1 MGTGCVPFLPSSA
14 AGAMYAS
21 ERRGAMAETH
31 AGRTLGAEFERSAGM
46 ITVEKVEREARG
58 LPPVHL
64 LVVDDDAHVRGVCRS
79 IAEEAG
85 MKVFDVSTAEEAL
98 EVLELSPVDILL
110 TDLRLPGTSGLE
122 LLRKVT
128 RLFPDIAVVMLT
140 QYGTI
145 DSAVQATRMGA
156 ADYVTKPFRVEEL
169 RARLEQVVHAVELRR
184 ENRMLREQVRAR
196 PGFGGLIGMSP
207 RMERVYRLIEK
218 VTLRDHPVLVLG
230 ESGTG
235 KELVARSIHF
245 LGPRKEKPFVPVE
258 CSALVATLIESELFG
273 YTRGAFTG
281 AMQAK
286 QGLMEAANG
295 GTLFL
300 DEIGEMS
307 LEMQAKLLR
316 ALQEGEIKPVGSTE
330 RRPIDIRIV
339 AATNRD
345 LELGIKNGSFRQDLY
360 FRLNVVQI
368 KLPPLRER
376 KSDIPMLVT
385 SFLEKFSRQDEM
397 TRELTEEA
405 MRRLMAYDWP
415 GNVRELEN
423 TIERAVALGS
433 GPYLSV
439 NDLPTTLQY
448 PTTERAPEKEELLPL
463 DELERRA
470 ILSTLRQTGGDKQA
484 AARML
489 GIGKTTLYRKLKQ
502 YQIERVDA

>member
-1 MGTGCVPFLPSSA
+1 MALTERLRLG
-14 AGAMYAS
+14 S
-21 ERRGAMAETH
+21 EN
-31 AGRTLGAEFERSAGM
+31 
-46 ITVEKVEREARG
+46 
-58 LPPVHL
+58 PPLNL
-64 LVVDDDAHVRGVCRS
+64 LVVDDDEHIREVCRAVA
-79 IAEEAG
+79 AESG
-85 MKVFDVSTAEEAL
+85 MKAIDVSTAEEAL
-98 EVLELSPVDILL
+98 EVLELSSVDILL

-122 LLRKVT
+122 LLKKVT
-128 RLFPDIAVVMLT
+128 VTHPDVAVVMLT

-145 DSAVQATRMGA
+145 DSAVEATRMGA

-169 RARLEQVVHAVELRR
+169 RARLEQVAHAVELKR
-184 ENRMLREQVRAR
+184 ENRLLREQVRTR

-207 RMERVYRLIEK
+207 RMERVYKMIEK
-218 VTLRDHPVLVLG
+218 VSQRDHPVLILG

-235 KELVARSIHF
+235 KELVARSIHY
-245 LGPRKEKPFVPVE
+245 LGTRKDKPFVPVE
-258 CSALVATLIESELFG
+258 CSALVPTLVESELFG

-286 QGLMEAANG
+286 QGLMESANG

-316 ALQEGEIKPVGSTE
+316 ALQQREIKPVGSTE
-330 RRPIDIRIV
+330 RRSINVRIL

-345 LELGIKNGSFRQDLY
+345 LELAIKNGAFRQDLY

-376 KSDIPMLVT
+376 KSDIPLLVT
-385 SFLEKFSRQDEM
+385 TFLEKFSGDTDTAREM
-397 TRELTEEA
+397 TEDA

-423 TIERAVALGS
+423 AIERAVALGS
-433 GPYLSV
+433 GPFVSV
-439 NDLPTTLQY
+439 HDLPSNLQY
-448 PTTERAPEKEELLPL
+448 PTTERAPAKEEMLPL
-463 DELERRA
+463 EELERRA

-484 AARML
+484 AARAL

-502 YQIERVDA
+502 YQIERADA

>member
-1 MGTGCVPFLPSSA
+1 MADTQTARLSSPGTG
-14 AGAMYAS
+14 AS
-21 ERRGAMAETH
+21 
-31 AGRTLGAEFERSAGM
+31 AEFLALTE
-46 ITVEKVEREARG
+46 G
-58 LPPVHL
+58 LRPRPANTPMSL
-64 LVVDDDAHVRGVCRS
+64 LVVDDDEHIREICRS
-79 IAEEAG
+79 VAADCG
-85 MKVFDVSTAEEAL
+85 MRATDVSTAEEAL
-98 EVLELSPVDILL
+98 EVLEFSPVDILL

-122 LLRKVT
+122 LLRKVAVT
-128 RLFPDIAVVMLT
+128 YPDVAVVMLT

-169 RARLEQVVHAVELRR
+169 RARLEQVAHGVELKR
-184 ENRMLREQVRAR
+184 ENRLLREQVRTK

-207 RMERVYRLIEK
+207 RMERVYKMIEK
-218 VTLRDHPVLVLG
+218 VSQRDHPVLILG

-245 LGPRKEKPFVPVE
+245 LGPRKDRPFVPVD
-258 CSALVATLIESELFG
+258 CSALVPTLVESELFG
-273 YTRGAFTG
+273 YSKGAFTG

-286 QGLMEAANG
+286 QGLIEAANG

-307 LEMQAKLLR
+307 LDMQVKLLR
-316 ALQEGEIKPVGSTE
+316 VLQQREVKPVGSTD
-330 RRPIDIRIV
+330 RRPVNVRIV

-345 LELGIKNGSFRQDLY
+345 LDLAVKNGVFRQDLY
-360 FRLNVVQI
+360 FRLNVVQV

-376 KSDIPMLVT
+376 KSDIPLLAT
-385 SFLEKFSRQDEM
+385 AFLEKFSEESDAI
-397 TRELTEEA
+397 RELTEDA

-423 TIERAVALGS
+423 AIERAVALGT
-433 GPYLSV
+433 GPFLSV
-439 NDLPTTLQY
+439 HDLPSSLHY
-448 PTTERAPEKEELLPL
+448 PTTERLPAKEEMLPL
-463 DELERRA
+463 EELERRA

-484 AARML
+484 AARAL

-502 YQIERVDA
+502 YQIERADA

>member
-1 MGTGCVPFLPSSA
+1 MADAT
-14 AGAMYAS
+14 AGRLTSKA
-21 ERRGAMAETH
+21 AETS
-31 AGRTLGAEFERSAGM
+31 AELMALTERLRLGSEN
-46 ITVEKVEREARG
+46 
-58 LPPVHL
+58 PPLNL
-64 LVVDDDAHVRGVCRS
+64 LVVDDDEHIREVCRAVA
-79 IAEEAG
+79 AESG
-85 MKVFDVSTAEEAL
+85 MKAIDVSTAEEAL
-98 EVLELSPVDILL
+98 EVLELSSVDILL

-122 LLRKVT
+122 LLKKVT
-128 RLFPDIAVVMLT
+128 VTHPDVAVVMLT

-145 DSAVQATRMGA
+145 DSAVEATRMGA

-169 RARLEQVVHAVELRR
+169 RARLEQVAHAVELKR
-184 ENRMLREQVRAR
+184 ENRLLREQVRTR

-207 RMERVYRLIEK
+207 RMERVYKMIEK
-218 VTLRDHPVLVLG
+218 VSQRDHPVLILG

-235 KELVARSIHF
+235 KELVARSIHY
-245 LGPRKEKPFVPVE
+245 LGTRKDKPFVPVE
-258 CSALVATLIESELFG
+258 CSALVPTLVESELFG

-286 QGLMEAANG
+286 QGLMESANG

-316 ALQEGEIKPVGSTE
+316 ALQQREIKPVGSTE
-330 RRPIDIRIV
+330 RRSINVRIL

-345 LELGIKNGSFRQDLY
+345 LELAIKNGAFRQDLY

-376 KSDIPMLVT
+376 KSDIPLLVT
-385 SFLEKFSRQDEM
+385 TFLEKFSGDTDTAREM
-397 TRELTEEA
+397 TEDA

-423 TIERAVALGS
+423 AIERAVALGS
-433 GPYLSV
+433 GPFVSV
-439 NDLPTTLQY
+439 HDLPSNLQY
-448 PTTERAPEKEELLPL
+448 PTTERAPAKEEMLPL
-463 DELERRA
+463 EELERRA

-484 AARML
+484 AARAL

-502 YQIERVDA
+502 YQIERADA

>member
-1 MGTGCVPFLPSSA
+1 MADVPAGQLTGRA
-14 AGAMYAS
+14 AEAS
-21 ERRGAMAETH
+21 
-31 AGRTLGAEFERSAGM
+31 AEFMALTEGLRL
-46 ITVEKVEREARG
+46 RG
-58 LPPVHL
+58 GNPPLNL
-64 LVVDDDAHVRGVCRS
+64 LVVDDDEHIREVCRTVA
-79 IAEEAG
+79 AETG
-85 MKVFDVSTAEEAL
+85 MKAMDVSTAEEAL
-98 EVLELSPVDILL
+98 EVLELSSVDILL

-122 LLRKVT
+122 LLKRVT
-128 RLFPDIAVVMLT
+128 VTYPDVAVVMLT

-145 DSAVQATRMGA
+145 DSAVEATRMGA

-169 RARLEQVVHAVELRR
+169 RARLEQVAHAVELKR
-184 ENRMLREQVRAR
+184 ENRLLREQVRTR

-207 RMERVYRLIEK
+207 RMERVYKMIEK
-218 VTLRDHPVLVLG
+218 VSQRDHPVLILG

-235 KELVARSIHF
+235 KELVARSIHY
-245 LGPRKEKPFVPVE
+245 LGSRKDKPFVPVE
-258 CSALVATLIESELFG
+258 CSALVPTLVESELFG
-273 YTRGAFTG
+273 YTKGAFTG

-286 QGLMEAANG
+286 QGLMESANG

-316 ALQEGEIKPVGSTE
+316 ALQQKEIKPVGSTE
-330 RRPIDIRIV
+330 RRAINVRIV

-345 LELGIKNGSFRQDLY
+345 LDLATKNGSFRQDLY

-376 KSDIPMLVT
+376 KSDIALLVT
-385 SFLEKFSRQDEM
+385 AFLEKFSGDSDTMREM
-397 TRELTEEA
+397 TEDA

-423 TIERAVALGS
+423 AIERAVALGS
-433 GPYLSV
+433 GPFVSV
-439 NDLPTTLQY
+439 HDLPSNLQY
-448 PTTERAPEKEELLPL
+448 PTTERAPAKEELLPL

-484 AARML
+484 AARAL

-502 YQIERVDA
+502 YQIERADA